1 MRRAGGQ
8 SQCGGNLWTFRSPRL
23 FLFVESWLPYI
34 FQAGLKLIM
43 KPNMTYELLTLLL
56 KPTQYWSYR
65 HAPSDLVGGFLRIRC
80 TEYKVKFSTK

>member
-1 MRRAGGQ
+1 MWGKSLGFPKSSAFFCLLKAG
-8 SQCGGNLWTFRSPRL
+8 SH
-23 FLFVESWLPYI
+23 I
-34 FQAGLKLIM
+34 FQAGRKLIM

-65 HAPSDLVGGFLRIRC
+65 HAPSDLGGFLGIRY